1 MADSLIFTESTQA
14 QGDTNPFVSKQVV
27 YVTDVNNSVY
37 TGGQLSFDTS
47 SFSNCGKYVDYNN
60 AFFEI
65 PLVIQQTWAAP
76 SAGTANTLYNAVS
89 PFDVGFKAGF
99 HNIFHSIQ
107 VEYNNVSV
115 CQLVPYHNMYISWK
129 CLTSWSQEDVKKWG
143 ALTGFI
149 PDSSTSHG
157 YRSGAVQPAGRGSFN
172 NVNIGGNS
180 NSTTQGNNEKSN
192 RSGGVEFFNE
202 GFLKRQIETT
212 AFTPV
217 QNTVTCGGNASD
229 LYPTDGG
236 TNTGEST
243 SFRQLGR
250 NYYYRNA
257 DGNQNKYWFVIATI
271 RLKDMHDFFDKFPI
285 SKGSYFR
292 FLINLNMASHTV
304 TYTAGAAQFT
314 LASISCTATTVT
326 NGTTPLMI
334 AGATSTLNATP
345 RATSFDGVNATAVCT
360 YTLSIAK
367 SSDGLQSHPAFT
379 QCRLYVPIYQFNP
392 IFEEQYISL
401 NSAKTIRYKDIYQ
414 YTISTTGSSSGVNVQ
429 VLLSN
434 GIPNLKGMWILP
446 MIASASNNVGTINL
460 AAHQSPFASEPSTC
474 SPGIYL
480 GDLNIQL
487 AGINVFTQ
495 NHLFLWENFKEEL
508 QSVNAINGGL
518 TDGLT
523 SGLIS
528 YNDYVNN
535 YGAVYINLARRMPS
549 EDPVS
554 KSVQLSCKV
563 YTPQALNVDLFC
575 FLEYEKSI
583 TINVL
588 TGAKIA

>member
-1 MADSLIFTESTQA
+1 MADSLIFTESTSSQVESS
-14 QGDTNPFVSKQVV
+14 PFVSKQVV
-27 YVTDVNNSVY
+27 YVTDTNNSVY
-37 TGGQLSFDTS
+37 TGGQLQFDTS
-47 SFSNCGKYVDYNN
+47 SFSNCGKYCDYNN

-65 PLVIQQTWAAP
+65 PLIIQQTWG
-76 SAGTANTLYNAVS
+76 AGSTNLNKNAVC

-115 CQLVPYHNMYISWK
+115 CQLVPYHNMYVSWK
-129 CLTSWSQEDVKKWG
+129 CLTSWSEEDVKKWG

-157 YRSGAVQPAGRGSFN
+157 YYFENGGGIPAGKGSFN

-180 NSTTQGNNEKSN
+180 TTTLGNNDVSN
-192 RSGGVEFFNE
+192 RQGGVEFFNK

-212 AFTPV
+212 AFAPV
-217 QNTVTCGGNASD
+217 DDTVTCGGNKSD
-229 LYPTDGG
+229 LYPADVTP
-236 TNTGEST
+236 TGQST

-250 NYYYRNA
+250 NYYYRGA
-257 DGNQNKYWFVIATI
+257 DDSDSKYWFVIATI
-271 RLKDMHDFFDKFPI
+271 RLKDMHDFFDKFPL

-292 FLINLNMASHTV
+292 FLINLNMASHTIL
-304 TYTAGAAQFT
+304 YTAGAANDT
-314 LASISCTATTVT
+314 MARIECSATTVT
-326 NGTTPLMI
+326 NGTTPLMV
-334 AGATSTLNATP
+334 AGMTTTP
-345 RATSFDGVNATAVCT
+345 LCTERANSFVAGGTAEVV
-360 YTLSIAK
+360 YTISIAK
-367 SSDGLQSHPAFT
+367 STDGLQSHPAFT

-414 YTISTTGSSSGVNVQ
+414 YTVSTSGSSSGVNVQ

-446 MIASASNNVGTINL
+446 MYASTANPVNLNNTVFL
-460 AAHQSPFASEPSTC
+460 PAHQSPFASEPSTC

-495 NHLFLWENFKEEL
+495 NHLYLWENFKEEL

-518 TDGLT
+518 TDGMS

-563 YTPQALNVDLFC
+563 YTPENKAVDLFC
-575 FLEYEKSI
+575 FLEMEKSI
-583 TINVL
+583 TISVL
-588 TGAKIA
+588 TGQKLA